1 MQSDQEFAP
10 HQIATAEFP
19 TAFRGYDQDAVR
31 HYLTRLASAL
41 EEQGEDAL
49 AALTRTTTLD
59 RIEELEEE
67 NEMLRAELRDL
78 ELELV
83 QRSVDGDEDIGRGGR
98 SDDRRRS
105 GRDRHGDR
113 SSGGY
118 RGRDESGGSGDR
130 DDEVL
135 FDEHRAI
142 ELLGQETARVLES
155 ARSAAA
161 DIVKRAE
168 SEADELD
175 KQAHVELAEA
185 RRKARRIVADKQKEA
200 EELVAQV
207 SGEAEQA
214 AERTRDEAEQH
225 RQMVLE
231 ETTRILAEAEAEVES
246 KETSARERA
255 EQIVADA
262 EALRQQILSE
272 LVVERTRTRTD
283 LEEMGSARDR
293 LVMALVVARSELES
307 LSERLDEISVKTARD
322 ESDDALAD
330 EQTLKSEIE
339 QLVVELD
346 DKLPPGPDTAHP
358 DEGGDASSGD
368 EGGEPV
374 VDLTDGSA
382 EASPSSRPR
391 TPSAGQRRSKKSRS
405 KRRGSRSGRSSGTQA
420 TTKAAGNK
428 EKSAPGRAT
437 ALAERDTGGDDPEG
451 KADETEGNVDEAE
464 GKADKAEATVE
475 ESAVE
480 ESAVDE
486 VAVAEPSVEDVG
498 RQADDADEASK
509 TGSEAESRGGVK
521 AGTDSDHGSDDTADG
536 DIGADEQA
544 ARIAGGLIEGFN
556 TIELT
561 EADLRPTDDADV
573 PDEAGEESSVEV
585 ARSSSGQ
592 RLDQVITTVASR
604 SEATAPDANR
614 GDLLI
619 DAHYRGRLAPHFAA
633 RDTALRKADEFH
645 RSMRRAL
652 NDDQSDVL
660 DRLRA
665 GRGTIEVSELPSFAE
680 QLDRYLAPLQEGLEP
695 VGQAGAR
702 CGGARRSSRATLD
715 NLQRQ
720 LANYIVDR
728 VRLPVI
734 QLLEQNTDDDRERI
748 LEPIRTIYR
757 DFRNT
762 SLVDVS
768 EDALYEAFAI
778 GLYETIADGT
788 AVVWDLDP
796 RHDPDPVCEINASR
810 GDVVKGTAF
819 PSGHARPLA
828 LPNCRCLVVPRLS

>member
-1 MQSDQEFAP
+1 MQSDHEFAP

-41 EEQGEDAL
+41 EERGEDAL

-67 NEMLRAELRDL
+67 NEVLRAELRDL

-83 QRSVDGDEDIGRGGR
+83 QRSVDGDRGTGRGARGG
-98 SDDRRRS
+98 DRRRS
-105 GRDRHGDR
+105 DPGQDDR
-113 SSGGY
+113 SSRGY
-118 RGRDESGGSGDR
+118 RGRDDDDGDDDR
-130 DDEVL
+130 DAEVV

-155 ARSAAA
+155 ARSAAV
-161 DIVKRAE
+161 DIVKRSE
-168 SEADELD
+168 SEAKELE
-175 KQAHVELAEA
+175 KHAKAELSEA

-200 EELVAQV
+200 EELLAQV
-207 SGEAEQA
+207 AGEAEQA
-214 AERTRDEAEQH
+214 AERTREEAEQH

-231 ETTRILAEAEAEVES
+231 ETTRILSEAESQAEN

-283 LEEMGSARDR
+283 LEEMTSARDR

-322 ESDDALAD
+322 GLGEAVAD
-330 EQTLKSEIE
+330 EQTLKAEIE

-346 DKLPPGPDTAHP
+346 DKLPPAPDAV
-358 DEGGDASSGD
+358 DADDGGGDASGD
-368 EGGEPV
+368 EDGGQAV
-374 VDLTDGSA
+374 IDLTDGSDSGSSA
-382 EASPSSRPR
+382 SGGPRSPSSG
-391 TPSAGQRRSKKSRS
+391 SRRSKKSRS
-405 KRRGSRSGRSSGTQA
+405 RRRGGRSGRSSGGQSVA
-420 TTKAAGNK
+420 QAAG
-428 EKSAPGRAT
+428 ERDEVPPTTSTPGTAT
-437 ALAERDTGGDDPEG
+437 ALAERKAGGDGPES
-451 KADETEGNVDEAE
+451 KADETEVDV
-464 GKADKAEATVE
+464 ADAVDDSTLDVAGGSESGDAEA
-475 ESAVE
+475 
-480 ESAVDE
+480 DI
-486 VAVAEPSVEDVG
+486 
-498 RQADDADEASK
+498 QAGNEGETDD
-509 TGSEAESRGGVK
+509 
-521 AGTDSDHGSDDTADG
+521 DDTTHG
-536 DIGADEQA
+536 DTDPDDQA

-561 EADLRPTDDADV
+561 EADLRSTDDGPVAGDHSDAD
-573 PDEAGEESSVEV
+573 DSLVEV

-604 SEATAPDANR
+604 SEATPPDANR

-619 DAHYRGRLAPHFAA
+619 EAHYRGRLAPHFAA
-633 RDTALRKADEFH
+633 RDAALRKADEFH
-645 RSMRRAL
+645 RAMRRAL
-652 NDDQSDVL
+652 NDDQSDLL

-665 GRGTIEVSELPSFAE
+665 GRGAIEVSELPSFAE

-702 CGGARRSSRATLD
+702 SGGARRSSRATLD

-728 VRLPVI
+728 LRLPVI
-734 QLLEQNTDDDRERI
+734 QLVEQNTDDDRERI
-748 LEPIRTIYR
+748 LEPIRSIYR

-762 SLVDVS
+762 SLVDIT

-788 AVVWDLDP
+788 AVAWDLDP

-828 LPNCRCLVVPRLS
+828 LPNCRCLVVPRPS